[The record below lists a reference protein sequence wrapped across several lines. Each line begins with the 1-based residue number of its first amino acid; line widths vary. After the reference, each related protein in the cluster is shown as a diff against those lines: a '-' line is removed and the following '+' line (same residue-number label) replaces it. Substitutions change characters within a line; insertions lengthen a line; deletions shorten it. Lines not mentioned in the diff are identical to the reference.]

1 MRKMLIA
8 VAIVALVAG
17 GCGKSSKK
25 SSGGTT
31 GTTTGGVAAGTSTT
45 SPAAAALSGP
55 VNEHGTMSLTG
66 GTLDIEQDNFYFA
79 PTFVNAT
86 AGAKA
91 SVKLTNKGTAAHTFT
106 IDSLSVDQVVQPGQS
121 AILSLVLPA
130 GGTVAWYC
138 RFHRTQGMQGAFVLP
153 GSSGSGPATTPPTAS
168 PQGGYNY

>member
-25 SSGGTT
+25 SSTGTAPGEQATTTSAAPPVSLEGQVNDRGTKTLAGTT
-31 GTTTGGVAAGTSTT
+31 
-45 SPAAAALSGP
+45 L
-55 VNEHGTMSLTG
+55 E
-66 GTLDIEQDNFYFA
+66 IEQDNFYFS
-79 PTFVNAT
+79 PTFVKAT
-86 AGAKA
+86 AG
-91 SVKLTNKGTAAHTFT
+91 STVSLTLKNKGSAPHTFT
-106 IDSLSVDQVVQPGQS
+106 IDSLSVDKEVPPGQT
-121 AILSLVLPA
+121 ATLSLALPA

-138 RFHRTQGMQGAFVLP
+138 KFHKTQGMQGAFVLP